1 MRSRLVGSDSK
12 TANEHDLGLLVGQQM
27 DVFID
32 GSKASLAADRN
43 LAFSIVPNG
52 KPQSFSF

>member
-1 MRSRLVGSDSK
+1 
-12 TANEHDLGLLVGQQM
+12 M

>member
-1 MRSRLVGSDSK
+1 MRYRLVGPNSK

-43 LAFSIVPNG
+43 LSQPPNG